1 MSLKIKILFFFF
13 IIGLS
18 LKGQSFLYQYIDPC
32 TKQTKFIT
40 ADMSAP
46 VVISYYGQVKAF
58 TYLELSNGVFDTW
71 VNDIYNKYKST
82 SPCQGVF
89 TTTTTTTSTNQ
100 VSNIITNVTSLISLD
115 LSSVTSGVSGGVG
128 TNVGSTTSSGSGS
141 VQTKSNKNGSSPDKT
156 DKTNGNTT
164 DNPSDG
170 SSAGSSSGSSNTSG
184 SNGEPS
190 GQGSSETKQEGQVGN
205 GSNSSSNSSS
215 SSSSG
220 SSSGSGGKGS
230 TTSEKTETEKPNEQK
245 VEGQKTETQKTQ
257 SNSATKA
264 ASKAKT
270 ETQKPAILLT
280 GDIVGIQTA
289 ADKAQDA
296 RATMSFTR
304 VKGDGTASIG
314 FSADY
319 MVGARIGNVSGIKS
333 WIGTNQKGNKHI
345 NVISAGVGLMPQSTT
360 GNALFVR
367 VNSLKNFT
375 ALYGVAGT
383 YGQMF
388 GEELISTIT
397 IVGCMYKGK
406 IGKAV
411 DATVIVAGIYS
422 PYQKYY
428 TETLFKAKPIVIP
441 FLNLTYKMT
450 KTFGFGLTAGG
461 TYIAGQDILNYQ
473 VLMGAKLKL

>member
-1 MSLKIKILFFFF
+1 MYS
-13 IIGLS
+13 
-18 LKGQSFLYQYIDPC
+18 YIDPC
-32 TKQTKFIT
+32 TRETKFIT

-46 VVISYYGQVKAF
+46 VIIAYYGQVKAF

-71 VNDIYNKYKST
+71 INDIYNKYRST

-100 VSNIITNVTSLISLD
+100 VSNIIGNITSLVSLD
-115 LSSVTSGVSGGVG
+115 LSSVAGTAAGGVG
-128 TNVGSTTSSGSGS
+128 NNIGSTTSSGSGS
-141 VQTKSNKNGSSPDKT
+141 VEVKNNKNGSTPDKNQKT
-156 DKTNGNTT
+156 DGNSTN
-164 DNPSDG
+164 DPSNG
-170 SSAGSSSGSSNTSG
+170 SNSGSSDGTSNSGNTDGQGTS
-184 SNGEPS
+184 
-190 GQGSSETKQEGQVGN
+190 QGSSEGQGGEVG
-205 GSNSSSNSSS
+205 G

-220 SSSGSGGKGS
+220 GETSGSTGGKGS
-230 TTSEKTETEKPNEQK
+230 EKPSEQK
-245 VEGQKTETQKTQ
+245 VEDQKTETQKTQ
-257 SNSATKA
+257 SNSTAKA

-345 NVISAGVGLMPQSTT
+345 NVVSAGVGLMPQSTT
-360 GNALFVR
+360 GNVLFVR

-375 ALYGVAGT
+375 ALYGMAGT
-383 YGQMF
+383 YGEMF
-388 GEELISTIT
+388 GEELISTIA

-406 IGKAV
+406 IGKSV
-411 DATVIVAGIYS
+411 DATIIAAGIYS

-428 TETLFKAKPIVIP
+428 TETVFKAKPIVIP
-441 FLNLTYKMT
+441 FLNLTYKIT
-450 KTFGFGLTAGG
+450 KTFGFGLTGGG
-461 TYIAGQDILNYQ
+461 TYIAGQDILNFQ
-473 VLMGAKLKL
+473 ILMGAKLKL

>member
-1 MSLKIKILFFFF
+1 VSLKTKILFFFL

-18 LKGQSFLYQYIDPC
+18 VKGQSFLYSYIDPC
-32 TKQTKFIT
+32 THTTKFIT

-46 VVISYYGQVKAF
+46 IVISYYGQVRAF
-58 TYLELSNGVFDTW
+58 TYLELNNGTFEIW
-71 VNDIYNKYKST
+71 MNDIYNKYKST

-100 VSNIITNVTSLISLD
+100 VSNIITNVTSLVSLD

-128 TNVGSTTSSGSGS
+128 TSVGSTTSSGSGS
-141 VQTKSNKNGSSPDKT
+141 VEVKSNKNGKSPDNPEKT
-156 DKTNGNTT
+156 DGNNTSNST
-164 DNPSDG
+164 DGPNT
-170 SSAGSSSGSSNTSG
+170 GSSSGSSNSSG
-184 SNGEPS
+184 SNGETT
-190 GQGSSETKQEGQVGN
+190 GQGSTETKQGEVNN
-205 GSNSSSNSSS
+205 GSNSSGNSSS
-215 SSSSG
+215 TSSSG
-220 SSSGSGGKGS
+220 GNSSSGGKGG

-245 VEGQKTETQKTQ
+245 VEEQKTETQKTQ
-257 SNSATKA
+257 SNNTAKA

-345 NVISAGVGLMPQSTT
+345 NIVSAGVGLMPQSTT

-383 YGQMF
+383 YGQLF

-406 IGKAV
+406 IGKSL
-411 DATVIVAGIYS
+411 DATIIAAGIYS

-428 TETLFKAKPIVIP
+428 TETFFKAKPIVIP

-450 KTFGFGLTAGG
+450 KTFGVGLTGGG